1 MDKKTHTSIRDV
13 VKGAIDESSKSKM
26 SVVARGSPRN
36 IPSLKVSV
44 PSGPSSVIT
53 PLPIY
58 SSSAVARPDLLS
70 SQKALTHLDTSS
82 ALARPDQ
89 LSRQKALTPLDF
101 SKARAVAELVPLKR
115 QSSDRRTFSFK
126 EPVAATA
133 AAASPQSIPETFAEE
148 ELESFEDDED
158 ANQHRRANEQLN
170 YSAWVRPPTPP
181 KKKEERSTPVAS
193 ASIAS
198 DALSESIEE
207 PRKTTFGPS
216 KEQLAIIEENNSEH
230 LPPKQNRWTEI
241 AMSPYKAP
249 SLFSIKEGEYEEEND
264 LNLQEV
270 DDEEQHSDSSS
281 AGSNKFVPHQPVKGS
296 PSTDFVPQK
305 PMEVGNSTKFVPQKP
320 IRADSLPLEQS
331 FVRAPISVSR
341 AASRNARKP
350 KQGQS
355 GGNLVDLTKIISGG
369 TRTPLVAV
377 HLVDLTFV

>member
-1 MDKKTHTSIRDV
+1 MDKKPHTSIRDV
-13 VKGAIDESSKSKM
+13 VKGPRIDESSKSQM
-26 SVVARGSPRN
+26 SAVARGSPRN
-36 IPSLKVSV
+36 LPSLKVSV

-115 QSSDRRTFSFK
+115 QSSDRQTFSFK
-126 EPVAATA
+126 EPVAVTSA
-133 AAASPQSIPETFAEE
+133 AAASPTAEE

-181 KKKEERSTPVAS
+181 KKKEEISNPVAS

-216 KEQLAIIEENNSEH
+216 KEPLAIIEENNSEH
-230 LPPKQNRWTEI
+230 LPPKQNRLTGI
-241 AMSPYKAP
+241 AMSPYKAS

-305 PMEVGNSTKFVPQKP
+305 PMEVGHSTKFVPQNPFVQTP
-320 IRADSLPLEQS
+320 IN
-331 FVRAPISVSR
+331 VSR

>member
-1 MDKKTHTSIRDV
+1 MDKKTHTLIQGV
-13 VKGAIDESSKSKM
+13 GKGARIDESSKSQM
-26 SVVARGSPRN
+26 SAVARGSPRN
-36 IPSLKVSV
+36 LPSLKVSV
-44 PSGPSSVIT
+44 PSGPSSVVT
-53 PLPIY
+53 PLPIDP
-58 SSSAVARPDLLS
+58 SSAVARPDLLS
-70 SQKALTHLDTSS
+70 RQKALTPLDYSG
-82 ALARPDQ
+82 AVARPDL

-101 SKARAVAELVPLKR
+101 SKARAVAEPVPSKR
-115 QSSDRRTFSFK
+115 QSFDRRTFSFK
-126 EPVAATA
+126 GPVAATA

-158 ANQHRRANEQLN
+158 ANQHRRATEQLH

-216 KEQLAIIEENNSEH
+216 KEPLAIIEENNSEH
-230 LPPKQNRWTEI
+230 LPPKQNRLTGI

-249 SLFSIKEGEYEEEND
+249 SLFSIKEGEHEEED
-264 LNLQEV
+264 GLNLQEV
-270 DDEEQHSDSSS
+270 DDEEQHSNSSS

-305 PMEVGNSTKFVPQKP
+305 PMEDGHSTKFVPQKP
-320 IRADSLPLEQS
+320 IRADSLP
-331 FVRAPISVSR
+331 FVQTPINVNR

-355 GGNLVDLTKIISGG
+355 EGNLVDLTKIISGG

>member
-1 MDKKTHTSIRDV
+1 MDKKPHTSIRDV
-13 VKGAIDESSKSKM
+13 VKGARIDEYSKSQM
-26 SVVARGSPRN
+26 SAVARGSPRN

-53 PLPIY
+53 PLD
-58 SSSAVARPDLLS
+58 SSSAVARPDLLSRQKALTPLDFSSAAARPDLLS
-70 SQKALTHLDTSS
+70 SQKALT
-82 ALARPDQ
+82 
-89 LSRQKALTPLDF
+89 PLDF
-101 SKARAVAELVPLKR
+101 SRARDVAEPVPLKR

-133 AAASPQSIPETFAEE
+133 AASASSTAE
-148 ELESFEDDED
+148 ELESLEAVDDED
-158 ANQHRRANEQLN
+158 ANQHRGANEPMR

-181 KKKEERSTPVAS
+181 KKKEEMSKPVAS

-198 DALSESIEE
+198 DASSESIEE
-207 PRKTTFGPS
+207 LRKTTFGPS
-216 KEQLAIIEENNSEH
+216 KETLAIIEENNSENP
-230 LPPKQNRWTEI
+230 PPKQNRWTGI

-249 SLFSIKEGEYEEEND
+249 SLFSIKEGEHEEEND
-264 LNLQEV
+264 FNLQEV

-281 AGSNKFVPHQPVKGS
+281 AGSNKFVPHQPVKVS
-296 PSTDFVPQK
+296 PSDFVPQK
-305 PMEVGNSTKFVPQKP
+305 PMEVSLSTKFVPQKP
-320 IRADSLPLEQS
+320 IRSDSLPVEQS

-355 GGNLVDLTKIISGG
+355 GGNLVDLTKIMSGG
-369 TRTPLVAV
+369 TRTPSVAV